1 MKEKSLNNSIN
12 SFIFIS
18 SVFLLIYSGY
28 RSATLSFTH
37 DESFSFIKYVHFS
50 VWDIITYKVD
60 PVIAN
65 NHILNTLCMKWQSSL
80 FGNSEFSLRLHSWI
94 SHVLYLVFSYLILKE
109 TKSKSVLVFG
119 FILLN
124 FNPYLLDFFS
134 SARGYALSISLML
147 ISVFYFIKFY
157 YTSLI
162 KYAYIS
168 LLVSIL
174 SVLANFVIISYSA
187 ALIVIFEFIILK
199 NNKTIGA
206 IFKKNTPII
215 ITLIALFL
223 IYIGPIKILS
233 DNNQL
238 NFESDS
244 SKGFDT
250 VITSVICY
258 LYASFYYEYLL
269 MFFQSLVLFTAVGF
283 IIIFLLQLKYK
294 TTNAFS
300 YISIILFLILIFN
313 SLQHFL
319 LGSSYFRER
328 FALFLVPLFFIT
340 FLSIILFLKSK
351 HAFFNAFGSTA
362 LISVVIASIIIFS
375 SSVNLTYNITWRY
388 DCDTKNMLNDL
399 SLKKKSDSK
408 IKLGITWLFEPTINF
423 YRETTHLN
431 WLEPVNRD
439 GLTGD
444 YDYFYVESNDLNSF
458 DTTNKTLL
466 KTYPFSGATLFKKR
480 NKD

>member
-1 MKEKSLNNSIN
+1 MKEKSLHRLIN
-12 SFIFIS
+12 GFVIIS
-18 SVFLLIYSGY
+18 GIFLLSYTAF

-37 DESFSFIKYVHFS
+37 DESYTFIKYLNFS
-50 VWDIITYKVD
+50 TWEIITYKIS

-65 NHILNTLCMKWQSSL
+65 NHILNTLCMKWQSAV

-94 SHVLYLVFSYLILKE
+94 SHVLYLIFSYLILKE

-147 ISVFYFIKFY
+147 MSVFYFIKFY

-162 KYAYIS
+162 KYTYIS
-168 LLVSIL
+168 LLISIL

-215 ITLIALFL
+215 ITLIALFF
-223 IYIGPIKILS
+223 IYFGPIKTLS

-258 LYASFYYEYLL
+258 LYSSSYYEYLL
-269 MFFQSLVLFTAVGF
+269 IFFQSLVLFTSVGF
-283 IIIFLLQLKYK
+283 IIIFLLQFKYK

-300 YISIILFLILIFN
+300 YISIILLLILIFN
-313 SLQHFL
+313 SLQHHL
-319 LGSSYFRER
+319 LGGSYFRER

-351 HAFFNAFGSTA
+351 HSFFNAFGSIA
-362 LISVVIASIIIFS
+362 LISAVIASIIIFS
-375 SSVNLTYNITWRY
+375 SSVNLTYNMTWRY

-444 YDYFYVESNDLNSF
+444 YDYFYVEANDLNSF
-458 DTTNKTLL
+458 DSSNKVIV
-466 KTYPFSGATLFKKR
+466 KTYSNSGATLFKKI
-480 NKD
+480 K